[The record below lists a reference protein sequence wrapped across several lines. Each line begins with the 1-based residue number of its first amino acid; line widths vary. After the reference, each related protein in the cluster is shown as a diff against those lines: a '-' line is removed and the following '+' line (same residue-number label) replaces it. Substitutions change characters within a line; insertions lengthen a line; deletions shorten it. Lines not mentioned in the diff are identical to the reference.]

1 LDDQLSGIES
11 AGLTGLLFMYNR
23 FIADIT
29 IAIIR
34 LKQAFDGAES
44 ATENKFPV

>member
-1 LDDQLSGIES
+1 
-11 AGLTGLLFMYNR
+11 MYNR

-34 LKQAFDGAES
+34 LRQAFDGVDS
-44 ATENKFPV
+44 ATENTFPV

>member
-1 LDDQLSGIES
+1 M
-11 AGLTGLLFMYNR
+11 TGLLFMYNR

-29 IAIIR
+29 IAVIR
-34 LKQAFDGAES
+34 LKQAFAGAAD

>member
-1 LDDQLSGIES
+1 
-11 AGLTGLLFMYNR
+11 MYNR

-34 LKQAFDGAES
+34 LRQAFTGPED
-44 ATENKFPV
+44 ATENKFTK